1 MNKFSS
7 KYLFQFISINYLIV
21 CNPYLIIMIISRLLF
36 KNYPAKH
43 LTNNQWENHMFKNL
57 FTPDC
62 LSSIFYMI
70 LCHTFPSC
78 NLDDILSCKN
88 IFTPII
94 WRKSYTCEKINDS
107 TDIYIGPCSFMSQWK
122 KFLAAK
128 YLSKF
133 SLKFVFQAAHP
144 LGIKHIGIWTRNSFK
159 WWLSDFTFSPL
170 KVVILSIVYLL

>member
-1 MNKFSS
+1 MTPPPTGSSFRIYSQSSS
-7 KYLFQFISINYLIV
+7 KLLQSIFVVV
-21 CNPYLIIMIISRLLF
+21 CNPYLIIMIISCLPF
-36 KNYPAKH
+36 KNYPEKH

-107 TDIYIGPCSFMSQWK
+107 TDIYIGPCRRQPWCTLNTVYT
-122 KFLAAK
+122 KFRVFHHSPGHNSDQPGPISINLV
-128 YLSKF
+128 
-133 SLKFVFQAAHP
+133 SLE
-144 LGIKHIGIWTRNSFK
+144 S
-159 WWLSDFTFSPL
+159 
-170 KVVILSIVYLL
+170 